1 VKTLTYQFELGDLT
15 CSVIEDASRTFAID
29 ALLANV
35 DHEQLVQVAL
45 DFELELDKIPVDYK
59 CLLVNVG
66 DQYVLIDAGYGDRL
80 DYAHGNLH
88 QGLAS
93 LGLTPASID
102 TIIITHADSDHIGG
116 ILDKEGQPAFP
127 NARYFLLES
136 AWEYWSSTRNR
147 SELVTLYHWPEEM
160 IDFVWG
166 TLSRIKPLTT
176 LVESD
181 AEFIPGFRLVSAVGH
196 RYDHAVVKVSSSG
209 KQLLHVSDAL
219 IHPLFM
225 AHRNW
230 YSTYDSDP
238 EQALMTKQELLD
250 WCASEGA
257 VMFGAHFP
265 FPGIGYVQQR
275 DEGWRWHPIKDPT
288 RNPRRGIG

>member
-93 LGLTPASID
+93 LGLTPSIQLSLLTQTVTTSAASW
-102 TIIITHADSDHIGG
+102 TKRGNQHS
-116 ILDKEGQPAFP
+116 Q
-127 NARYFLLES
+127 
-136 AWEYWSSTRNR
+136 TRA
-147 SELVTLYHWPEEM
+147 T
-160 IDFVWG
+160 F
-166 TLSRIKPLTT
+166 
-176 LVESD
+176 
-181 AEFIPGFRLVSAVGH
+181 
-196 RYDHAVVKVSSSG
+196 
-209 KQLLHVSDAL
+209 
-219 IHPLFM
+219 
-225 AHRNW
+225 
-230 YSTYDSDP
+230 
-238 EQALMTKQELLD
+238 
-250 WCASEGA
+250 C
-257 VMFGAHFP
+257 
-265 FPGIGYVQQR
+265 
-275 DEGWRWHPIKDPT
+275 WRVRGNT
-288 RNPRRGIG
+288 GRRRGIVLSWLRFTTGPKR